1 MLRSGI
7 GQLLQ
12 VWRAPIRMH
21 REVRKGAGSP
31 PHCVELDLDLLCAD
45 VDLPREG
52 DRPGWGLGERPQESS
67 CDRTVNAGWHA
78 NVRDGSRGALQGR
91 SLATPISPAST
102 ATASTAQS
110 QAPHNLRLTTPCQPA
125 AKKKAETAAA
135 SPHAVK

>member
-7 GQLLQ
+7 GQQLQ

-21 REVRKGAGSP
+21 REVRKGAGNLP
-31 PHCVELDLDLLCAD
+31 LCVGRELDLLCAD
-45 VDLPREG
+45 VGLPRVG
-52 DRPGWGLGERPQESS
+52 DRPGWGIGECPQGGS

-78 NVRDGSRGALQGR
+78 NVPDGSRGPLQGR
-91 SLATPISPAST
+91 SLATSISPAST
-102 ATASTAQS
+102 ATASNAQS